1 MVQLLRYQI
10 FLLIGSAFIQFWIW
24 SLNNSD
30 YIKQTISSIST
41 TQQIISSNTIDI
53 LIKYMP
59 IHAIIL
65 LGIYA
70 LTSVLYKVATFGD
83 CSTAGVELSN
93 EILVAKEKLK
103 SAGFTF

>member
-30 YIKQTISSIST
+30 YIKQTIST
-41 TQQIISSNTIDI
+41 ATQQQVSPNTIDI
-53 LIKYMP
+53 TIKYMP

-70 LTSVLYKVATFGD
+70 LISVLYKVATFGD

>member
-30 YIKQTISSIST
+30 YIKQTIST
-41 TQQIISSNTIDI
+41 ATQQQIISSNTIDI

>member
-1 MVQLLRYQI
+1 
-10 FLLIGSAFIQFWIW
+10 
-24 SLNNSD
+24 
-30 YIKQTISSIST
+30 
-41 TQQIISSNTIDI
+41 
-53 LIKYMP
+53 MP

-83 CSTAGVELSN
+83 CSAAGVELSN
-93 EILVAKEKLK
+93 DILVAKEKLK